1 MGEETDLT
9 LQLSDIHQQNAWR
22 GHHDVV
28 FKIKVLHF
36 KLENTS
42 IKDVNGKRK
51 FKRMLSFFFCGQT
64 KAFCYEIAFRG
75 IQPCFLAAERLAC
88 FQQTK
93 AARLV

>member
-22 GHHDVV
+22 GHHEVV

-51 FKRMLSFFFCGQT
+51 VKRMLSFFFVD
-64 KAFCYEIAFRG
+64 KRKLFVMKLPFEEFN
-75 IQPCFLAAERLAC
+75 
-88 FQQTK
+88 
-93 AARLV
+93 LVS